1 MKTVP
6 VNLGARS
13 YTIYIGEGLL
23 GKTGELLKFSGCGKT
38 ALLVSNSQVFQLY
51 GGIVQASLESCGFE
65 VVPGIT
71 GTGEEHKNLATAEK
85 LYDLA
90 YTAGLDRRCAILA
103 LGGGVVGDVAGFVA
117 ATYLRGVP
125 LIQLPTTL
133 LAQVDSSVGGKV
145 AVNHPRGKNIIGAF
159 YQPKFVLADT
169 SVLQTLPPREIRSG
183 LAEVIKYGII
193 RGPVF
198 FTWLEENLSGLLSGK
213 PEFLSEAVQNSCRI
227 KAGIVEKD
235 ETDQGL
241 RAILNFGH
249 ALGHAVESL
258 TGYGVFNHGE
268 AVGMGMVAAA
278 QLAVALGLLP
288 EKEAERITV
297 LIRRTGLPVEIPGDL
312 PADALV
318 AAMRQ
323 DKKAFAG
330 RLTMVLPVETGR
342 VEVVRNV
349 PEAAVRKLLD
359 SSRPFPELSTG
370 ETEPGSS

>member
-1 MKTVP
+1 MFKTDLKERIRELLESGRESTTYDLSLDTGLCSIDITVEKSLITCRKGIRSDEDCAGQP
-6 VNLGARS
+6 GARS
-13 YTIYIGEGLL
+13 YTIYIGRDSWQNWRVAEILRLRQNCPPGF
-23 GKTGELLKFSGCGKT
+23 KFPGVP
-38 ALLVSNSQVFQLY
+38 AY

-90 YTAGLDRRCAILA
+90 YTAGIDRRCAILA

-198 FTWLEENLSGLLSGK
+198 LPGLKKTYPGFCPENR
-213 PEFLSEAVQNSCRI
+213 NSCP
-227 KAGIVEKD
+227 KPFKTHAGLK
-235 ETDQGL
+235 Q
-241 RAILNFGH
+241 
-249 ALGHAVESL
+249 ALW
-258 TGYGVFNHGE
+258 
-268 AVGMGMVAAA
+268 
-278 QLAVALGLLP
+278 
-288 EKEAERITV
+288 
-297 LIRRTGLPVEIPGDL
+297 RR
-312 PADALV
+312 
-318 AAMRQ
+318 MRP
-323 DKKAFAG
+323 
-330 RLTMVLPVETGR
+330 TR
-342 VEVVRNV
+342 VC
-349 PEAAVRKLLD
+349 
-359 SSRPFPELSTG
+359 G
-370 ETEPGSS
+370 QY